1 MKIRTKVKSGGVSL
15 NHSQKLVVRTGVKSG
30 KKGGAMNHSQKLV
43 IRTGVKSGG
52 VKFNHSQSR
61 A

>member
-1 MKIRTKVKSGGVSL
+1 MAKSSL
-15 NHSQKLVVRTGVKSG
+15 K
-30 KKGGAMNHSQKLV
+30 

-52 VKFNHSQSR
+52 VKFNHNQTKKPLKIRTSVKAGGTTLFNHNQALRR

>member
-1 MKIRTKVKSGGVSL
+1 MKIRTRVKAGGVRL
-15 NHSQKLVVRTGVKSG
+15 NHS
-30 KKGGAMNHSQKLV
+30 HKLV
-43 IRTGVKSGG
+43 IRTGVKAGG

>member
-1 MKIRTKVKSGGVSL
+1 MKIRTKVKSGARS
-15 NHSQKLVVRTGVKSG
+15 
-30 KKGGAMNHSQKLV
+30 MNHSQKLV

-52 VKFNHSQSR
+52 VSLNHSQSR